1 MPENTWSISKRS
13 YIFGLESSAARSQI
27 ISDDFFPWFFLL
39 YLRRLFFSLLLMVF
53 FVFFYSPFLK
63 QSTLFACKK
72 YYNTPPARSNACI
85 FAFHP
90 HLNIAFFCIIFRDS
104 QRFFFDINIFSTSFS
119 SFCSLRFFIVR
130 YLSLVLSTSL
140 SRVTHFPVLKSPF
153 PAILSLSP
161 IITSPSPILISPY
174 PALVS
179 SFLAP
184 IYFSPVSPLLRSLI
198 SFSCFHVCLL
208 LLLSCFLLLLLYL
221 LYLYSTLMSPSPCS
235 QVSLSGAHKPF
246 SCSHLCFSCTLFSF
260 SFADV
265 FLTNL
270 ASPFLISCLL
280 S

>member
-1 MPENTWSISKRS
+1 MVWKVAQHAAK
-13 YIFGLESSAARSQI
+13 SSAMTFSHGSTCYTYADS
-27 ISDDFFPWFFLL
+27 
-39 YLRRLFFSLLLMVF
+39 FFSLLLMVF
-53 FVFFYSPFLK
+53 FVFFFSPFLK

-90 HLNIAFFCIIFRDS
+90 HLNIVFFCIIFRDS
-104 QRFFFDINIFSTSFS
+104 QRFFFDINIFSTSFFS
-119 SFCSLRFFIVR
+119 SCSLRFFIVR

-179 SFLAP
+179 SFLALL
-184 IYFSPVSPLLRSLI
+184 YFSPVLTSPSLSYI
-198 SFSCFHVCLL
+198 IF
-208 LLLSCFLLLLLYL
+208 LLSCV
-221 LYLYSTLMSPSPCS
+221 SPSPAL
-235 QVSLSGAHKPF
+235 VF
-246 SCSHLCFSCTLFSF
+246 S
-260 SFADV
+260 
-265 FLTNL
+265 
-270 ASPFLISCLL
+270 SPALISSLPIQR